1 MFECNRLSNGA
12 APVEAAVQANFKIL
26 VPKYFCSD
34 TIVTL
39 KQDVSPECY
48 LTLKNTQMVGKIQQ
62 PKITAHCFIA
72 IRSGVDLDYRYMQ
85 K

>member
-12 APVEAAVQANFKIL
+12 APEKAAVQANFKLIL

-39 KQDVSPECY
+39 KQDFSPECY
-48 LTLKNTQMVGKIQQ
+48 LTLRPEKKYCLFPVSRPTLLKEGR
-62 PKITAHCFIA
+62 P
-72 IRSGVDLDYRYMQ
+72 
-85 K
+85 